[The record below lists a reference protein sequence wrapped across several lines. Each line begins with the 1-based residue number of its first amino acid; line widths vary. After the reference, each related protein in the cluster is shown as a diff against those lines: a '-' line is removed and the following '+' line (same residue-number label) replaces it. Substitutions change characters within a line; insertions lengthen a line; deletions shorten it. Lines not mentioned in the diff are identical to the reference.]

1 MAEDKVEIIT
11 QWGIYNSTGYGL
23 KFFERLEKG
32 NPLII
37 VPKTVIMNPIVNI
50 KHKCWSKTLEIL
62 FLSNF
67 YPTLPFPTLPY
78 PTLPYTSTLI
88 IMFQILYQIV
98 NLEKKSRKIK

>member
-50 KHKCWSKTLEIL
+50 KNKCRSKTL
-62 FLSNF
+62 
-67 YPTLPFPTLPY
+67 
-78 PTLPYTSTLI
+78 
-88 IMFQILYQIV
+88 
-98 NLEKKSRKIK
+98 